1 MPHGNQS
8 SGKQESSNQRART
21 DKQKSNCAKVYVTRN
36 GGRYVDA
43 KEFINS
49 PPAQKTLKQIK
60 TLRPHRTD

>member
-1 MPHGNQS
+1 MPQGNQS
-8 SGKQESSNQRART
+8 SSKGKSANRTVRT
-21 DKQKSNCAKVYVTRN
+21 DEQKSNCAKVYVTRN

-60 TLRPHRTD
+60 TLRPHLTD